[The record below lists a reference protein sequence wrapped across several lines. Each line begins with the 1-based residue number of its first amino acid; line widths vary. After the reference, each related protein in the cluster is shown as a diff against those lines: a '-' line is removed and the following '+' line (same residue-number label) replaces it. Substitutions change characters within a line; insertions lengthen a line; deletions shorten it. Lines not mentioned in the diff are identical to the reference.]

1 MKTFIRYISRS
12 FSLLNKNDKRK
23 FMVFL
28 VFQSLMSIL
37 DIIGIAI
44 IGILG
49 LVAINGY
56 SGNASSGVSARL
68 IELTHLSN
76 VSFFARVIILCA
88 AASSIL
94 LSRTVITIYVTKKGL
109 FFLARVTSELTV
121 KSFSKFLKSPF
132 PEIQSIPSQEAIF
145 LLTTGVNRLILGVLG
160 SCIVLVTD
168 GVLILLIIGS
178 LLAVD
183 FKLAFSAASLF
194 IIVGFVLRKFSGN
207 KSKVLSKTVAGA
219 EISINSLMKEVLE
232 NYREISV
239 KNSWQSY
246 LRKIAKI
253 SKYAMAKDAEI
264 AFLPLSSK
272 YVIESSLILVSFL
285 LGGFQFVFNDAKTA
299 ISTLAL
305 FMAAGA
311 RVMPAVLRIQQSV
324 LSIQSSAGTSE
335 KTWELLKGSIQNN
348 NEDEPFM
355 AELNFNH
362 GTFSGSIEINNVK
375 YTHADNPR
383 FTLKIESLTINSGEL
398 IAVVGAS
405 GSGKSTF
412 ADLILGIL
420 KPNSGTILINGQ
432 SPSEIVKMFPGSVAY
447 VPQKV
452 FISDA
457 TVRENVTLGYENQ
470 EVVDNQIVEVL
481 KNVHLD
487 DWLGNLSQNLDS
499 KVGESGYSMS
509 GGQQQRLGIARA
521 LYTQPKLLLM
531 DEATSA
537 LDGDTERYISETI
550 SKLKGESTVIMIAHR
565 LSTVRNADR
574 VFYFHDGTI
583 IADGTFDAVR
593 KQVPD
598 FDRQAQLM
606 GL

>member
-1 MKTFIRYISRS
+1 MKTFIHYITRS

-23 FMVFL
+23 FLVFL

-68 IELTHLSN
+68 IELAHLSN
-76 VSFFARVIILCA
+76 VSFFARVIILCV
-88 AASSIL
+88 AASTIL

-121 KSFSKFLKSPF
+121 KSFTKFLKSPF
-132 PEIQSIPSQEAIF
+132 PEIQSIPSQEAIY

-168 GVLILLIIGS
+168 GVLIFLIIGS

-183 FKLAFSAASLF
+183 FKLAFSAAILF
-194 IIVGFVLRKFSGN
+194 IVVGFVLRKFSGN
-207 KSKVLSKTVAGA
+207 KSTFLSKTVAGA

-246 LRKIAKI
+246 IRKISKI

-335 KTWELLKGSIQNN
+335 KTWSLLKGSIQNLD
-348 NEDEPFM
+348 EDECPM
-355 AELNFNH
+355 EELNFNH
-362 GTFSGSIEINNVK
+362 GSFSGKIEINNVE
-375 YTHADNPR
+375 YTHADNSS
-383 FTLKIESLTINSGEL
+383 FTLKIESLKINSGEL

-420 KPNSGTILINGQ
+420 NPNSGTILINGQ
-432 SPSEIVKMFPGSVAY
+432 SPSAAVKMFPGSVAY

-470 EVVDNQIVEVL
+470 EVVDKQIVEVL

-487 DWLGNLSQNLDS
+487 DWLANLSHDLDS

-550 SKLKGESTVIMIAHR
+550 SKLKGEVTVIMIAHR
-565 LSTVRNADR
+565 LSTVRNANR
-574 VFYFHDGTI
+574 VIYFRDGTI
-583 IADGTFDAVR
+583 IADGTFDSVR

>member
-1 MKTFIRYISRS
+1 
-12 FSLLNKNDKRK
+12 
-23 FMVFL
+23 
-28 VFQSLMSIL
+28 MSIL

-68 IELTHLSN
+68 IELTHLTN

-109 FFLARVTSELTV
+109 FFLARVTSDLTV
-121 KSFSKFLKSPF
+121 KSFAKFLKSPF
-132 PEIQSIPSQEAIF
+132 PEIQGIPSQEAIF

-168 GVLILLIIGS
+168 GVLIFLIIGS

-194 IIVGFVLRKFSGN
+194 IVVGFVLRKFSGN

-285 LGGFQFVFNDAKTA
+285 LGGFQFIFNDAKTA

-335 KTWELLKGSIQNN
+335 KTWDLLKGSIQNQ
-348 NEDEPFM
+348 NEDEPFV

-362 GTFSGSIEINNVK
+362 GSFSGSIEINNVK

-398 IAVVGAS
+398 IAIVGAS

-420 KPNSGTILINGQ
+420 EPNSGTIRINGQ

-470 EVVDNQIVEVL
+470 EVVDKQIVEVL